1 MLIKCI
7 DKLKSIFN
15 INLWQINQPIALSKL
30 YTDLDRVEG
39 VQSVTSV
46 NIVNLYDTDYGY
58 SGNVYDIAAATKA
71 GIIYPSLDASCFEI
85 KYLNT
90 DIIGK
95 VVSL

>member
-1 MLIKCI
+1 M
-7 DKLKSIFN
+7 N
-15 INLWQINQPIALSKL
+15 NLPEVDALLQK
-30 YTDLDRVEG
+30 G
-39 VQSVTSV
+39 
-46 NIVNLYDTDYGY
+46 
-58 SGNVYDIAAATKA
+58 ATKA